1 MLVCRK
7 REERK
12 EREKKK
18 KKKAERWLVVT
29 RTEFRGGRDFC
40 RF

>member
-1 MLVCRK
+1 MLVK
-7 REERK
+7 ERK
-12 EREKKK
+12 EREKGRKK
-18 KKKAERWLVVT
+18 KKDREMVT